1 MFNKNE
7 SRVYSSKRGSEVY
20 VHSGL
25 HDPWGALESDGLDD
39 PDDVRDIVEAI
50 EEFNGSDGT
59 GPKDTAEQERLE
71 KKFIGTVLAHIAL
84 AEGKDVANAPE
95 STSSDAA

>member
-50 EEFNGSDGT
+50 EEFNG
-59 GPKDTAEQERLE
+59 
-71 KKFIGTVLAHIAL
+71 
-84 AEGKDVANAPE
+84 PE
-95 STSSDAA
+95 SKNSTAQMGLDQRIQLSKRDLRRSLLGQY